1 MDALPAAWDAAIE
14 AFLASARVEK
24 GLSRNSLSAYR
35 SDSVRLAS
43 WASLQGK
50 AAPTDLTQ
58 QDFSAYMAQ
67 LHHDGLDLRSMAR
80 HRSSFRQLFRF
91 LRREN
96 LIPVD
101 PTLLI
106 QAPRPAR
113 RLPEPLSVAG
123 VEALLAAPDLTTPLG
138 LRDAAMMELMYSA
151 GLRVTELVTLPLNA
165 VHLEGGF
172 LRVRGKGNKERLIP
186 VGQRAIE
193 LLGLYLAERRGVER
207 RVDALFLSRLGAP
220 MTRQNF
226 WERIL
231 HYSKMAGISGG
242 VHPHQLRHSFATHLL
257 QHGADL
263 RAVQAMLGH
272 ADISTTQIYTHVA
285 RERLKRIHADFHPRG
300 Q

>member
-1 MDALPAAWDAAIE
+1 DLVNRWDE
-14 AFLASARVEK
+14 FLAGPFRRYGSEK
-24 GLSRNSLSAYR
+24 CEV
-35 SDSVRLAS
+35 DIV
-43 WASLQGK
+43 
-50 AAPTDLTQ
+50 PTLDM
-58 QDFSAYMAQ
+58 SCAIPGSY
-67 LHHDGLDLRSMAR
+67 GVDLRAVV
-80 HRSSFRQLFRF
+80 RSAGGEREFSVYYG
-91 LRREN
+91 RRY
-96 LIPVD
+96 D